1 MAGAFRGL
9 YTPGFSRHTSWISD
23 GLGSAMPKQRL
34 VDSKFL
40 LIAGILLIAANMRPA
55 LTSVGP
61 LLDAVCRTLGLTAT
75 TAGVVNTLPLAACAL
90 VGFFAHYANKIGME
104 KSLFAALVALAA
116 GTLIRSAGSA
126 AAFFLGTALLGAGI
140 GVCNVLLPS
149 LIKRD
154 FPRHVNLLVP
164 AIVIMMGAVASTASA
179 IVAPLSKAL
188 SGDWRIPLGIW
199 GIGALLAIALWI
211 PQMRAAACSAG
222 RFDSG
227 APAEPV
233 CELPLNGRTAVWRS
247 PLAWE
252 VTAFMGM
259 QLMNFYVTVA
269 WFPLVL
275 QSRGM
280 SPESS
285 GVMITVFQLV
295 AMGIGFVMPLLINRG
310 KDQRLISLVFSLALV
325 IGVAGLALVP
335 NAALLWLVLA
345 GLGSGGS
352 VILAFSFISLR
363 ADNHLQATVLS
374 GMSQSIGYL
383 IGAVGPILFGVLF
396 DVTGG
401 WSVSLFALAGA
412 AVIQTWFGLRAG
424 RAVTLF
430 QDFRA

>member
-1 MAGAFRGL
+1 M
-9 YTPGFSRHTSWISD
+9 S
-23 GLGSAMPKQRL
+23 KQRL

-61 LLDAVCRTLGLTAT
+61 LLDTVCQSLGLTAT
-75 TAGVVNTLPLAACAL
+75 AAGTLNTLPLLACAL

-104 KSLFAALVALAA
+104 KSLFAALAALAA
-116 GTLIRSAGSA
+116 GALIRSAGPVST
-126 AAFFLGTALLGAGI
+126 FFLGTALLGAGI

-154 FPRHVNLLVP
+154 FPRHVNLMVP
-164 AIVIMMGAVASTASA
+164 AIVIVMGAVASTASA
-179 IVAPLSKAL
+179 IAAPLSKAL
-188 SGDWRIPLGIW
+188 GGNWQIPLGIW
-199 GIGALLAIALWI
+199 GIWALLAIALWI

-222 RFDSG
+222 RFEPD

-233 CELPLNGRTAVWRS
+233 CELPSHESGAVWRS

-259 QLMNFYVTVA
+259 QLMNFYVSVA

-280 SPESS
+280 SAGSS

-295 AMGIGFVMPLLINRG
+295 AMGIGFLMPLLVGRG
-310 KDQRLISLVFSLALV
+310 KDQRLISLLSSLALV
-325 IGVAGLALVP
+325 VGVGGLALVP
-335 NAALLWLVLA
+335 GAALLWLVLA
-345 GLGSGGS
+345 GLGSGAS
-352 VILAFSFISLR
+352 VVLAFSFISLR
-363 ADNHLQATVLS
+363 TDNHLQATVLS

-396 DVTGG
+396 DITGG
-401 WSVSLFALAGA
+401 WNVSLFALAGA
-412 AVIQTWFGLRAG
+412 SVIQAWFGLRAG
-424 RAVTLF
+424 RAVTLSIS
-430 QDFRA
+430 QASVVS